1 MIHSLA
7 GGRLTVDK
15 ICDIAKIKILATDE
29 VFFCICDFDDIKAD
43 DIVLVPYGKLDELTE
58 AKVLRIDKN
67 VNSKNFPTKFEKLKK
82 VYKK

>member
-7 GGRLTVDK
+7 GGRLKVDE
-15 ICDIAKIKILATDE
+15 ICNIAKVKILATDE
-29 VFFCICDFDDIKAD
+29 VFFCICEDGDIKVD

-67 VNSKNFPTKFEKLKK
+67 VCSKNFPTKFEKLKK